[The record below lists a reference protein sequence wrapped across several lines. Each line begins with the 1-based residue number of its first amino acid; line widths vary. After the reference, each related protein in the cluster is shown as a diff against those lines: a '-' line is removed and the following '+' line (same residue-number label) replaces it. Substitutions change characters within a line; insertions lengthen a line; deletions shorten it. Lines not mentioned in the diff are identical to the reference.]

1 MLRLYYN
8 PLSPNARR
16 VWLTLLEKNI
26 SFEETILKLD
36 GDQLT
41 AEFSQIN
48 PFHHIPVLVD
58 GDLKIV
64 ESLAIMDYLERKYPT
79 PALLPQEAQDLAIV
93 RMTQLVVAN
102 ELMPSTAMWISE
114 EEDSLDRNK
123 YREKIT
129 NVLHFLTEL
138 LANKTYFGSDRLT
151 LGDIVA
157 GNVISLLPRFGFPLS
172 PFPEIE
178 AWEKR
183 LWEREVWQKTRS
195 SDRDLENFRR
205 RLRVLIRMRRKANN

>member
-26 SFEETILKLD
+26 PFEETILKLD

-58 GDLKIV
+58 GDLKII
-64 ESLAIMDYLERKYPT
+64 ESLAIMDYLEQKYPK
-79 PALLPQEAQDLAIV
+79 PALLPQKVEDLAIV
-93 RMTQLVVAN
+93 KMTQLVVAN
-102 ELMPSTAMWISE
+102 ELMPPTAMWICE
-114 EEDSLDRNK
+114 EENSPDREK
-123 YREKIT
+123 YRDQIT

-138 LANKTYFGSDRLT
+138 LADRAYFGSENLT

-157 GNVISLLPRFGFPLS
+157 GNVISLLPRFGFSLS
-172 PFPEIE
+172 SFPQIE
-178 AWEKR
+178 AWEKH
-183 LWEREVWQKTRS
+183 LWEREVWQKTKLI
-195 SDRDLENFRR
+195 DLDLENFRR
-205 RLRVLIRMRRKANN
+205 RLRILIRMKRKAQ

>member
-1 MLRLYYN
+1 MLQLYYN

-16 VWLTLLEKNI
+16 VWLTLLEKDI
-26 SFEETILKLD
+26 PFEETILKLD

-58 GDLKIV
+58 GDLKII
-64 ESLAIMDYLERKYPT
+64 ESLAIMDYLEQKYPT
-79 PALLPQEAQDLAIV
+79 PALLPQKAEDLAIV

-102 ELMPSTAMWISE
+102 ELMPPTAMWICE
-114 EEDSLDRNK
+114 EENSPDRKK
-123 YREKIT
+123 YSEKIT
-129 NVLHFLTEL
+129 NVLHFVTEL
-138 LANKTYFGSDRLT
+138 IADRVYFGGDNLT

-157 GNVISLLPRFGFPLS
+157 GNVISLLPRFGFSLA
-172 PFPEIE
+172 PFPQLE

-183 LWEREVWQKTRS
+183 LWEREVWQKTKL
-195 SDRDLENFRR
+195 SDRDLDNFRR
-205 RLRVLIRMRRKANN
+205 RLRVLIRMKRKA

>member
-26 SFEETILKLD
+26 PFEETILKLD

-41 AEFSQIN
+41 AKFSQIN

-58 GDLKIV
+58 GDFKIV
-64 ESLAIMDYLERKYPT
+64 ESLAIMDYLEQKYPT
-79 PALLPQEAQDLAIV
+79 PALLPQEVQDLTTV

-102 ELMPSTAMWISE
+102 ELMPPTAMWISE
-114 EEDSLDRNK
+114 EENSPDRNK

-138 LANKTYFGSDRLT
+138 LADRDYFGSENLT

-172 PFPEIE
+172 SFPEIE

-183 LWEREVWQKTRS
+183 LWEREVWQKTKL
-195 SDRDLENFRR
+195 SDLDLDNFRR
-205 RLRVLIRMRRKANN
+205 RLRVLIRMRGKS